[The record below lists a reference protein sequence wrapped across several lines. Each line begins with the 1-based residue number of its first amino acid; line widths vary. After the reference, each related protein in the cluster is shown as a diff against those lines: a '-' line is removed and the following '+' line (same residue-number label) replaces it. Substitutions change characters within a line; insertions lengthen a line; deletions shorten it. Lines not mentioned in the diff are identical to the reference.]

1 MKKIW
6 IYELYKGTIYFW
18 VKNFFD
24 YTKSKRNPQ
33 IFIIFFSF
41 FSYTISS
48 GNIFSQQNIK
58 HWDLNIFYS
67 LKFRFVLKNEN
78 NIYWN
83 SEKKKNAPYITNY
96 KVYILLSPNLITLYN
111 FIFSFTN
118 LRRRSETTFWSF
130 VIVYFLLVFLRL
142 ILFFS
147 TFL

>member
-48 GNIFSQQNIK
+48 GNIFSQRNIK

-83 SEKKKNAPYITNY
+83 SEKKK
-96 KVYILLSPNLITLYN
+96 SPNLITLYN